1 MRLDDIIG
9 CLTRREDDRGW
20 TNEKRNG
27 KPVMK
32 RQRRLVERE
41 QRATVLLNRERE
53 RFFFWIFTLC
63 LFVHGPD
70 FWIFDWEHNKSAR
83 VLPEKWLHLLFL
95 QFVVVRIKTKRLF

>member
-41 QRATVLLNRERE
+41 QRATVLLNRERAI
-53 RFFFWIFTLC
+53 FFWIFTLC